1 MLNKVQII
9 GNLGADPE
17 TRYTTG
23 GKAVTS
29 IRVATTEKWKD
40 KETGE
45 AKEATEWHRIK
56 FFGRL
61 AEIAGEY
68 LKKGRMVYVEGRLK
82 TDKYTDKDGVEKYST
97 DILGD
102 EMKMLGGGDGERGG
116 GGPVKQRGERPQRGT
131 ARKDEPATVGADD
144 DDIPFITNR
153 GQF

>member
-17 TRYTTG
+17 TRYTG
-23 GKAVTS
+23 AGKAVTS

-61 AEIAGEY
+61 AEIAGKY
-68 LKKGRMVYVEGRLK
+68 LKKGRMVYVEGRIRTEK
-82 TDKYTDKDGVEKYST
+82 YVDKEGVEKYST
-97 DILGD
+97 DIIGD
-102 EMKMLGGGDGERGG
+102 EMKMLGGGDGERG

-131 ARKDEPATVGADD
+131 ARNDTPPDESDD
-144 DDIPFITNR
+144 VPFLTNR
-153 GQF
+153 GTY